1 MKYDYNFITKPSAPE
16 QYNFENNDTDI
27 THRFDIFNE
36 GPSPTN
42 EDVTFKVYVPIK
54 DFIGD
59 VKVSLDEATNC
70 DFYGNSQPF
79 QLSIDPYN
87 NPIACNQDE
96 GKKFICKV
104 KKLWGAE
111 TLHRI
116 EVKFKFNAALANQ
129 DPDHTTF
136 AVFTH
141 VVDQHSKLD
150 YQTHSI

>member
-1 MKYDYNFITKPSAPE
+1 M
-16 QYNFENNDTDI
+16 
-27 THRFDIFNE
+27 
-36 GPSPTN
+36 
-42 EDVTFKVYVPIK
+42 VFKGYAK
-54 DFIGD
+54 
-59 VKVSLDEATNC
+59 KRNSLKR
-70 DFYGNSQPF
+70 SQPF
-79 QLSIDPYN
+79 FAKPDTFPGFEFFCALLEEI
-87 NPIACNQDE
+87 
-96 GKKFICKV
+96 KFICKV

-150 YQTHSI
+150 YQTHFI